1 MNSQMNISTCDN
13 TNCNGGRAFQIRECM
28 FCSPRCGNIHFN
40 LSRGDEEYWSNEE
53 QDEEDEEENTCTDI
67 SVETI
72 HQHIEYDFDGYE
84 DADEG
89 VLGLSICWDYD
100 DEKIDDLMRNEHR
113 PKIGQKLNLMWI
125 EDIKMMSNWKLGE
138 KLYIET
144 VEVMGFGGS
153 FHCWFSKNRESVG
166 AENFIVEKNGYV
178 SVRVF
183 NHYTMDEDDEDGI
196 KWSFMVRA
204 ESVYNDINY
213 NLRKKCPYFR
223 HFKENR

>member
-72 HQHIEYDFDGYE
+72 HQHIEYDIDGYE
-84 DADEG
+84 DCDEG
-89 VLGLSICWDYD
+89 VLGLSIMWDY
-100 DEKIDDLMRNEHR
+100 ENEEIDDLMGNEHR
-113 PKIGQKLNLMWI
+113 PKIGQNLNLMWI
-125 EDIKMMSNWKLGE
+125 EKIKEMIDWKLGE

-144 VEVMGFGGS
+144 EIDKTNGS
-153 FHCWFSKNRESVG
+153 FNCLFSKHKFCVG
-166 AENFIVEKNGYV
+166 DDFIVEKNGYV
-178 SVRVF
+178 SVRVL
-183 NHYTMDEDDEDGI
+183 NRYTMDEDDEDGI